1 MLLLLKVKNNVF
13 PNARNQILH
22 QIAEYRGEVV
32 FYTIQA
38 LIIIKLLHFDQIR
51 EDSGLRRCWLREI

>member
-1 MLLLLKVKNNVF
+1 MLLLLKVKHNVF

-22 QIAEYRGEVV
+22 WIAEYRGEVV

-38 LIIIKLLHFDQIR
+38 LIIIQLLRFDQIR
-51 EDSGLRRCWLREI
+51 EDSELYRC